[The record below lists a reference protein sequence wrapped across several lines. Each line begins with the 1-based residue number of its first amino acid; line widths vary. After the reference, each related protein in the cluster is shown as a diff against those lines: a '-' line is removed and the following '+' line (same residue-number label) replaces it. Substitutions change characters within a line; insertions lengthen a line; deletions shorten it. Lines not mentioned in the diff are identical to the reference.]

1 MKIKQQIVDETGFD
15 RTLARLA
22 HEIRE
27 RNQGIQNIAIIGLR
41 TRGEFIARRL
51 KQKLESLENIEIPFG
66 VLDVT
71 LYRDDVR
78 EHLRQPEI
86 HTTEIIFNL
95 HDKDI
100 ILTDDVLFTGRTI
113 RSALD
118 ALMDLGRAK
127 TIQLAVMVDRGHREL
142 PIRADFTGKNITTLK
157 GEEVRVLVSEIDGE
171 DGIQLVELE

>member
-86 HTTEIIFNL
+86 HTTDIIFNL
-95 HDKDI
+95 HDRDI

>member
-100 ILTDDVLFTGRTI
+100 ILTDDVLFMGRTI

-171 DGIQLVELE
+171 DGIQLVELD